1 MDARP
6 LIEELARRF
15 VEAGLEAVLLGNAGA
30 ALQGVPVTTV
40 DFDFLIRKS
49 PQNSRKI
56 KAVAR
61 ALDAELFR
69 PFYPASNLIRLMRD
83 DGLQVDFMTDVHG
96 LRSFEGVKARS
107 ARVDLGGPVLLVA
120 SLDDIVR
127 SKKATDRLKDQAA
140 LPILEK
146 ALERQKAKPKE
157 GTSGDQE
164 RE

>member
-6 LIEELARRF
+6 LLEELARRF

-40 DFDFLIRKS
+40 DFDFLIRRS
-49 PQNSRKI
+49 PQNARKI

-83 DGLQVDFMTDVHG
+83 DGLQADFMTDVHG
-96 LRSFEGVKARS
+96 LRSFEGVKGRS
-107 ARVDLGGPVLLVA
+107 VQVDLGGPVLLVA

-127 SKKATDRLKDQAA
+127 SKKAADRLKDQAA

-146 ALERQKAKPKE
+146 ALERQKTKPKE